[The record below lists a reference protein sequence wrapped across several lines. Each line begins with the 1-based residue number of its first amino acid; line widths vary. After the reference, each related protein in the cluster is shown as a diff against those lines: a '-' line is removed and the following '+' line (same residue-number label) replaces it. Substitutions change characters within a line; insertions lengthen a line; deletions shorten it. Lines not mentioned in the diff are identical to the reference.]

1 MSEISPSQALPGIR
15 LAIGGGMWAF
25 PELTGKAFGANLKG
39 NHEALFLGRLFGIR
53 DVALGIGQ
61 LANSGGMWWQL
72 GVVCDLADAAAAVIS
87 IKAGGP
93 KVTGVL
99 AGLTAI
105 SAAGLGVAALMSGGS
120 AETGDAA

>member
-1 MSEISPSQALPGIR
+1 MNPSQLLPGIR
-15 LAIGGGMWAF
+15 IAIGGGMWAF
-25 PELTGKAFGANLKG
+25 PELTGKAFGAKLAG

-61 LANSGGMWWQL
+61 IANSGGMWWQL
-72 GVVCDLADAAAAVIS
+72 GVVCDVADAAAAVIS

-99 AGLTAI
+99 AGATAVA
-105 SAAGLGVAALMSGGS
+105 AAGLGIAALAGGS
-120 AETGDAA
+120 GNGSEAS